1 MNLLLDTHIL
11 LWAAYEPSRLSEAA
25 RDLLSDSKYRLHF
38 SVASLWEVSIK
49 SSLGRPDFSVDVDEL
64 RLGLVANDY
73 TEVPIEAAHV
83 LRLPT
88 LPSIHSD
95 PFDRIL
101 VAQAMAEGYALL
113 SQDKKVIAYGGP
125 VWAV

>member
-1 MNLLLDTHIL
+1 MNLLLDTHVL
-11 LWAAYEPSRLSEAA
+11 LWAAYEPSRLSQAA
-25 RDLLSDSKYRLHF
+25 HDLLSDSKHRLHF
-38 SVASLWEVSIK
+38 SIASLWEVAIK
-49 SSLGRPDFSVDVDEL
+49 SSLGRSDFRVDVDEL

-73 TEVPIEAAHV
+73 EEVSIEAAHV

-88 LPSIHSD
+88 LPNIHSD

-101 VAQAMAEGYALL
+101 VAQAMAEGFVLI
-113 SQDKKVIAYGGP
+113 SHDKQVVAYGGP

>member
-1 MNLLLDTHIL
+1 LDN
-11 LWAAYEPSRLSEAA
+11 
-25 RDLLSDSKYRLHF
+25 KYRLHF
-38 SVASLWEVSIK
+38 SVASLWEVAIK
-49 SSLGRPDFSVDVDEL
+49 SSLGKPDFSVDVDEL

-73 TEVPIEAAHV
+73 TEVPIAAAHV

-113 SQDKKVIAYGGP
+113 SHDTKVIAYGGP
-125 VWAV
+125 VWVV

>member
-1 MNLLLDTHIL
+1 M
-11 LWAAYEPSRLSEAA
+11 
-25 RDLLSDSKYRLHF
+25 
-38 SVASLWEVSIK
+38 
-49 SSLGRPDFSVDVDEL
+49 
-64 RLGLVANDY
+64 
-73 TEVPIEAAHV
+73 

-101 VAQAMAEGYALL
+101 VAQAMAGGYALL
-113 SQDKKVIAYGGP
+113 SHDKKVIAYGGP

>member
-11 LWAAYEPSRLSEAA
+11 LWAAYEPSRLPEAA
-25 RDLLSDSKYRLHF
+25 RDLLLDNKYRLHF
-38 SVASLWEVSIK
+38 SVASLWEVAIK
-49 SSLGRPDFSVDVDEL
+49 SSLGKPDFSVDVDEL

-73 TEVPIEAAHV
+73 TEVPIAAAHV

-113 SQDKKVIAYGGP
+113 SHDTKVIAYGGP
-125 VWAV
+125 VWVV

>member
-1 MNLLLDTHIL
+1 MNLLLDTHVI
-11 LWAAYEPSRLSEAA
+11 LWAAYEPHRLSSKAT
-25 RDLLSDSKYRLHF
+25 DLLMDQGNSLHF
-38 SVASLWEVSIK
+38 SVASLWEVAIK
-49 SSLGRPDFSVDVDEL
+49 SSLGRSDFTVNVDDLRSGLLSNGYEEL
-64 RLGLVANDY
+64 A
-73 TEVPIEAAHV
+73 IEASHV

-88 LPSIHSD
+88 LQSIHAD

-113 SQDKKVIAYGGP
+113 SHDTKVIAYGGP

>member
-1 MNLLLDTHIL
+1 MNLLLDTHVI
-11 LWAAYEPSRLSEAA
+11 LWAAYEPHRLSSKAT
-25 RDLLSDSKYRLHF
+25 DLLMDQGNSLHF
-38 SVASLWEVSIK
+38 SVASLWEVAIK
-49 SSLGRPDFSVDVDEL
+49 SSLGRSDFTVNVDDLRGGLLSNGYEEL
-64 RLGLVANDY
+64 A
-73 TEVPIEAAHV
+73 IEASHV

-88 LPSIHSD
+88 LQSIHAD

-113 SQDKKVIAYGGP
+113 SHDTKVIAYGGP

>member
-11 LWAAYEPSRLSEAA
+11 LWAAYEPARLSANA
-25 RDLLSDSKYRLHF
+25 RAMLTDPNNTLYF
-38 SVASLWEVSIK
+38 SVASLWEVVIK
-49 SSLGRPDFSVDVDEL
+49 SALGRPDFAVDAAEL

-73 TEVPIEAAHV
+73 NELAIESSHV

-88 LPSIHSD
+88 LQPLHAD

-101 VAQAMAEGYALL
+101 LAQAMAEGQVLL
-113 SQDKKVIAYGGP
+113 TADAKVLAYGGP
-125 VWAV
+125 VRAV

>member
-1 MNLLLDTHIL
+1 MDNQ
-11 LWAAYEPSRLSEAA
+11 
-25 RDLLSDSKYRLHF
+25 YRLHF

-49 SSLGRPDFSVDVDEL
+49 SSLGKPDFSVDVDEV

-73 TEVPIEAAHV
+73 TEVPIEAARV

-113 SQDKKVIAYGGP
+113 SHDTKVISYGGP
-125 VWAV
+125 VWTV

>member
-11 LWAAYEPSRLSEAA
+11 LWAAYEPSRLSDAA
-25 RDLLSDSKYRLHF
+25 RDLLLDNKYRLHF
-38 SVASLWEVSIK
+38 SVASLWEVAIK
-49 SSLGRPDFSVDVDEL
+49 SSLGKPDFSVDVDEL

-73 TEVPIEAAHV
+73 TEVPIAAAHV

-95 PFDRIL
+95 PFDRML
-101 VAQAMAEGYALL
+101 VAQAMAEFDEMFADEVAA
-113 SQDKKVIAYGGP
+113 QFFGGSE
-125 VWAV
+125 

>member
-1 MNLLLDTHIL
+1 MKLLLDTHIL
-11 LWAAYEPSRLSEAA
+11 LWAAYDPSRLSTVA
-25 RDLLSDSKYRLHF
+25 RDMLTDTANTLHF
-38 SVASLWEVSIK
+38 SVASLWEVAIK
-49 SSLGRPDFSVDVDEL
+49 ASLGRPDFKVDVAEL
-64 RLGLVANDY
+64 RLGLVANGY
-73 TEVPIEAAHV
+73 TELPIDASHV

-88 LPSIHSD
+88 LPNIHAD

-113 SQDKKVIAYGGP
+113 THDSKVQAYGGP